1 VDEFPPLEVWGA
13 GLGTT
18 MFFFFNES
26 TADEVSSLVI
36 EISAAGLPPP
46 LFIRK
51 KANAKL
57 TAITVAYNW
66 VVVTF

>member
-1 VDEFPPLEVWGA
+1 MVWV

-18 MFFFFNES
+18 MVFFNES
-26 TADEVSSLVI
+26 AADEVSSSVVI
-36 EISAAGLPPP
+36 EINAGLPPP